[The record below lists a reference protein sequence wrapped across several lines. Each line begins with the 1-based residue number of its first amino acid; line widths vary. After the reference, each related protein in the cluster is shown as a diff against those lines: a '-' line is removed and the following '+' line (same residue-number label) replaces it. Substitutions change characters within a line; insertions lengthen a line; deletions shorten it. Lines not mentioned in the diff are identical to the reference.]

1 VILALL
7 AVAVGGGLAFGILV
21 IAYATFMLP
30 PTTPIPLGLVIPVG
44 LGLGAL
50 YAFLAF
56 TRPYIAILIAFFTI
70 PFEYLTVLIPADEY
84 GEGGPLNYITLV
96 KLMFGAI
103 IATGVLRIAI
113 TKSER
118 PLRSLWWTP
127 IPLLLALFYA
137 MCWMSLANAKRIPA
151 FAINMMSMG
160 SGLMAFFIL
169 INLLTNQTRLFR
181 FMKVVFY
188 AYIFISL
195 MGIYEAVTRTHV
207 LSTLGFPMIDRPWV
221 TNPSAFRICGP
232 SGDPDYYAISV
243 IFGLMVT
250 FAVLPLFKGVLAR
263 GFVLG
268 CSLLHFLAIV
278 ATASRGAAMS
288 TAIALTVFY
297 LFARFRHKLLVGI
310 LAFSTLAGGF
320 VLFSLTVSS
329 RAAARLSGED
339 VSSWD
344 ERWGWIRM
352 CWAMMMDA
360 PIRGTGSG
368 QFVVLYDGYRKSYAV
383 PRLPESAQNTYA
395 QLAAQNGIP
404 TTLVYL
410 AANLWLW
417 VVLYRIMRET
427 RDPTLR
433 HVAVS
438 FFALAISFWM
448 FSLTLDLVETEISWE
463 IFGMSIALWRI
474 HERARRALAAAGA
487 PAPEVA
493 VQLPRQ
499 RTAGSPG
506 LRTA

>member
-1 VILALL
+1 MILGVLAAALVS
-7 AVAVGGGLAFGILV
+7 AGLAFGILV
-21 IAYATFMLP
+21 IAYATFMFP
-30 PTTPIPLGLVIPVG
+30 PTTPIPLGLVFPVG
-44 LGLGAL
+44 LALGAAF
-50 YAFLAF
+50 AFLAF
-56 TRPYIAILIAFFTI
+56 TRPYTAILVAFFTI
-70 PFEYLTVLIPADEY
+70 PFEYLTVLVPAEEY
-84 GEGGPLNYITLV
+84 GTGGPLNYITLV

-103 IATGVLRIAI
+103 IATGFLRLTIS
-113 TKSER
+113 KSER

-127 IPLLLALFYA
+127 IPLLIALFYA

-160 SGLMAFFIL
+160 SGVVAFFIV
-169 INLLTNQTRLFR
+169 INLLTTRERLYR

-250 FAVLPLFKGVLAR
+250 FAVLPLFKSVLAR
-263 GFVLG
+263 MFVVA

-297 LFARFRHKLLVGI
+297 LFARFRHKLLVGV
-310 LAFSTLAGGF
+310 LAVATLAGGF
-320 VLFSLTVSS
+320 VLFSVTVSS
-329 RAAARLSGED
+329 RAAARYSGED
-339 VSSWD
+339 LSSFD

-360 PIRGTGSG
+360 PVRGTGSG

-427 RDPTLR
+427 RDPTTR

-463 IFGMSIALWRI
+463 IFGMSIALWALHKKV
-474 HERARRALAAAGA
+474 HERAAQVPAPPERWATRPPGLAASR
-487 PAPEVA
+487 P
-493 VQLPRQ
+493 
-499 RTAGSPG
+499 
-506 LRTA
+506 

>member
-1 VILALL
+1 VILGLL
-7 AVAVGGGLAFGILV
+7 AAVLGAGLALGILV

-30 PTTPIPLGLVIPVG
+30 PTLPIPLGLVFPVG
-44 LGLGAL
+44 LGLGIL

-56 TRPYIAILIAFFTI
+56 TRPYTAILIAFFTI
-70 PFEYLTVLIPADEY
+70 PFEYLTVLVPAEEY
-84 GEGGPLNYITLV
+84 GSGGPLNYITLV
-96 KLMFGAI
+96 KLMFGALIVTGFLRLTI
-103 IATGVLRIAI
+103 I
-113 TKSER
+113 KSER

-151 FAINMMSMG
+151 FVTNMMSMG
-160 SGLMAFFIL
+160 SGLVAFFIL
-169 INLLTNQTRLFR
+169 INLLTTRERLYR

-195 MGIYEAVTRTHV
+195 MGIFEAVTRTHV
-207 LSTLGFPMIDRPWV
+207 LKTLGFPMIERPW
-221 TNPSAFRICGP
+221 TQNPSAFRICGP

-250 FAVLPLFKGVLAR
+250 FAVLPLFEGLWARLAVLAITM
-263 GFVLG
+263 
-268 CSLLHFLAIV
+268 LHFLAIV

-297 LFARFRHKLLVGI
+297 LFARFRQKLLVGV
-310 LAFSTLAGGF
+310 LAVTTLAGGF
-320 VLFSLTVSS
+320 VLFSVTVSA
-329 RAAARLSGED
+329 RAASRYTGED
-339 VSSWD
+339 LSSWD

-352 CWAMMMDA
+352 CWAMMEDA
-360 PIRGTGSG
+360 PLRGTGSG
-368 QFVVLYDGYRKSYAV
+368 QFVVLYDNYRKSYAV

-410 AANLWLW
+410 AANIALW
-417 VVLYRIMRET
+417 VVVFRVMRQT
-427 RDPTLR
+427 RDPTTR

-463 IFGMSIALWRI
+463 IFAMSIALWRI
-474 HERARRALAAAGA
+474 HQQDPVPAATAPARWLAPSGARRLVTPAA
-487 PAPEVA
+487 
-493 VQLPRQ
+493 
-499 RTAGSPG
+499 
-506 LRTA
+506 

>member
-1 VILALL
+1 MLVLAAALVS
-7 AVAVGGGLAFGILV
+7 AGLAFGILV

-44 LGLGAL
+44 LGLGAAF
-50 YAFLAF
+50 AFLAF
-56 TRPYIAILIAFFTI
+56 AKPYAAVLVAFFTI
-70 PFEYLTVLIPADEY
+70 PFEYLTVLIPAEEY
-84 GEGGPLNYITLV
+84 GSGGLLNYITLV

-113 TKSER
+113 TKNER

-127 IPLLLALFYA
+127 IPLLLVLFYA

-151 FAINMMSMG
+151 FATNMMSMG

-169 INLLTNQTRLFR
+169 INLLTTRERLYR

-207 LSTLGFPMIDRPWV
+207 LKMLGFPLIERPW
-221 TNPSAFRICGP
+221 TQNPSAFRICGP

-250 FAVLPLFKGVLAR
+250 FAVVPLFKGLTARLVVLAITM
-263 GFVLG
+263 
-268 CSLLHFLAIV
+268 LHFLAIV

-288 TAIALTVFY
+288 VALALAVFY
-297 LFARFRHKLLVGI
+297 LFARFRQKLLVGVV
-310 LAFSTLAGGF
+310 AVATLAGGF
-320 VLFSLTVSS
+320 AVFSVAVSA
-329 RAAARLSGED
+329 RAAARYTGED
-339 VSSWD
+339 LSSWD
-344 ERWGWIRM
+344 ERWGWIKM
-352 CWAMMMDA
+352 CWHMMMDA

-368 QFVVLYDGYRKSYAV
+368 QFVVLYDDYRRNYPV

-410 AANLWLW
+410 AANLLLW
-417 VVLYRIMRET
+417 VVLYRVMRGT

-438 FFALAISFWM
+438 FLALAVSFWM

-463 IFGMSIALWRI
+463 IFGMSIALWRLHRQELPAVPAI
-474 HERARRALAAAGA
+474 AP
-487 PAPEVA
+487 PAPWLA
-493 VQLPRQ
+493 RSPTPG
-499 RTAGSPG
+499 TA
-506 LRTA
+506 

>member
-1 VILALL
+1 VILGLL
-7 AVAVGGGLAFGILV
+7 AAVLGAGLAMGILV
-21 IAYATFMLP
+21 IAYATLMLP
-30 PTTPIPLGLVIPVG
+30 PTLPIPLGLVFPVG

-50 YAFLAF
+50 FAFLAF
-56 TRPYIAILIAFFTI
+56 TRPYTAILIAFFTI
-70 PFEYLTVLIPADEY
+70 PFEYLTVLVPAEEY
-84 GEGGPLNYITLV
+84 GSGGPLNYITLV
-96 KLMFGAI
+96 KLMFGALI
-103 IATGVLRIAI
+103 VTGFLRLTI

-127 IPLLLALFYA
+127 IPLLLVLFYS
-137 MCWMSLANAKRIPA
+137 MCWMSLSNAKRIPA

-160 SGLMAFFIL
+160 SGLVAFFIL
-169 INLLTNQTRLFR
+169 INLLTTKERLYR

-207 LSTLGFPMIDRPWV
+207 LKTLGFPMIERPW
-221 TNPSAFRICGP
+221 TQNPSAFRICGP

-250 FAVLPLFKGVLAR
+250 FAVLPLFKTLWARMAVLAITM
-263 GFVLG
+263 
-268 CSLLHFLAIV
+268 LHFLAIV
-278 ATASRGAAMS
+278 ATASRGAALS
-288 TAIALTVFY
+288 TALGLTLFY
-297 LFARFRHKLLVGI
+297 LFARFRQKLLVGV
-310 LAFSTLAGGF
+310 LAVAALAGGF
-320 VLFSLTVSS
+320 ALFSVTVSA
-329 RAAARLSGED
+329 RAAARYTEGD
-339 VSSWD
+339 TSSWD

-352 CWAMMMDA
+352 CWAMMIDA
-360 PIRGTGSG
+360 PLTGTGSG
-368 QFVVLYDGYRKSYAV
+368 QFVVLYDNYRKSYAV

-427 RDPTLR
+427 RDPTTR

-438 FFALAISFWM
+438 FFALAVSFWF

-474 HERARRALAAAGA
+474 HQQDPAPALTAPARWLAPSGARRLLARPAG
-487 PAPEVA
+487 
-493 VQLPRQ
+493 
-499 RTAGSPG
+499 
-506 LRTA
+506 

>member
-1 VILALL
+1 MILGLL
-7 AVAVGGGLAFGILV
+7 AALVGAGVAFGILV

-44 LGLGAL
+44 LGLGAA

-70 PFEYLTVLIPADEY
+70 PFEYLTVLIPAEEY
-84 GEGGPLNYITLV
+84 GSGGPLNYITLV

-103 IATGVLRIAI
+103 IATAVLRIAI

-118 PLRSLWWTP
+118 PLRSIWWTP
-127 IPLLLALFYA
+127 IPLLIALFYA

-160 SGLMAFFIL
+160 SGVVAFFIL
-169 INLLTNQTRLFR
+169 INLLTTRDRLYR

-207 LSTLGFPMIDRPWV
+207 LKTLGFPMIERPW
-221 TNPSAFRICGP
+221 TQNPSAFRICGP

-250 FAVLPLFKGVLAR
+250 FAVLPLFESLPARLTVLAITM
-263 GFVLG
+263 
-268 CSLLHFLAIV
+268 LHFLAIV
-278 ATASRGAAMS
+278 ATASRGAALS
-288 TAIALTVFY
+288 VALALSLFY

-310 LAFSTLAGGF
+310 VALATLAGGF
-320 VLFSLTVSS
+320 ALFSVTVSA
-329 RAAARLSGED
+329 RAAARYTGED
-339 VSSWD
+339 LSSWD

-360 PIRGTGSG
+360 PVRGTGSG
-368 QFVVLYDGYRKSYAV
+368 QFVVLYDNYRKTYAV

-410 AANLWLW
+410 AANLALW
-417 VVLYRIMRET
+417 VVLYRIMRGT

-438 FFALAISFWM
+438 FLALAVSFWL

-474 HERARRALAAAGA
+474 HRQEPPPVRDVA
-487 PAPEVA
+487 PAPRWLAPV
-493 VQLPRQ
+493 PR
-499 RTAGSPG
+499 T
-506 LRTA
+506 T